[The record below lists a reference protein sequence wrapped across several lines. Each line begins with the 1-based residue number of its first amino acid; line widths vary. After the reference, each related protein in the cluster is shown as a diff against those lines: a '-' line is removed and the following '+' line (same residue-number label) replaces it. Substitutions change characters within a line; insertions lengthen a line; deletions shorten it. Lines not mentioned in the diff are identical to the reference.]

1 MRPYPYFIFHPPHFP
16 SSIFI
21 SPFQLSSSLPCSN
34 PFVLPLRP
42 KVELEIDI
50 HHSLISYSIQL
61 LIHPGGEETRD
72 KRERE
77 KQKYDIK
84 RNLRQG
90 NKKSEAQSLEKNKV
104 KRMAE
109 IRYPRSVVKH
119 ISREAHSELMK
130 H

>member
-1 MRPYPYFIFHPPHFP
+1 MERR
-16 SSIFI
+16 
-21 SPFQLSSSLPCSN
+21 Q
-34 PFVLPLRP
+34 
-42 KVELEIDI
+42 
-50 HHSLISYSIQL
+50 
-61 LIHPGGEETRD
+61 ETRD

-104 KRMAE
+104 KRVAE
-109 IRYPRSVVKH
+109 IRYPHSVVKH
-119 ISREAHSELMK
+119 ISREVHSELMK